1 MHQLQRI
8 IYALTFRFPSLKQYR
23 KIFTKNYRS
32 RGTVVYCFVTDG
44 TYKVVQVINQKLSST
59 FLQQV
64 YPAKEASNPHG
75 FNNDVFGDAE
85 HVGKFLVELRDQII
99 TSPIGTS
106 HFVSIDTHKLEIY
119 DPISVRGAIVT
130 QRNFEGSCLFLET
143 CIAFSA

>member
-1 MHQLQRI
+1 M
-8 IYALTFRFPSLKQYR
+8 
-23 KIFTKNYRS
+23 
-32 RGTVVYCFVTDG
+32 
-44 TYKVVQVINQKLSST
+44 SST

-106 HFVSIDTHKLEIY
+106 HFVSIDAHKLEIY

-143 CIAFSA
+143 LHLVHSVKVFTVWKLVNKLQRKSSEITPNEQVSVEEPKKKKRRGQKRKNLRCFC